1 MLNLPFF
8 KKPQTNL
15 KVLYLM
21 TFFLA
26 LSTSLPA
33 YIQSSHLEN
42 FVGLTAITWFFV
54 SANLISILAILF
66 FPYFIK
72 KFNNYRSTGIISS
85 LFLISLA
92 GLSFSTNYILIFLF
106 FILMQVALN
115 LIWINMDIFVEN
127 FSSNNT
133 IGKTRTV
140 YFTIINLAW
149 ILSPI
154 IAAQLINFNN
164 YSKVFLVASLLIVPF
179 LLIFLLYANKITS
192 KVSYGKMN
200 IKKTIKK
207 MYADHNLRGIFWLA
221 MLLNVFFNAAVI
233 FVPIY
238 LNKVIGFSWTEL
250 GLMFSIMLLPFIIV
264 EIPAG
269 IIADK
274 YLGEKE
280 MLYLGYLIII
290 ICLCLFFTSSSTSF
304 WFWTIILFFSR
315 VGAALVE
322 AMRETYFF
330 KKIHAKDIDKINVFR
345 AAIPF
350 GYVFG
355 SLISSIV
362 LIFLPI
368 QYVFLVTAIV
378 LCSAFPFLTIIKDTK

>member
-72 KFNNYRSTGIISS
+72 RFNNYRSTGLVSS

-92 GLSFSTNYILIFLF
+92 GLGFSTNYVLIFLF

-127 FSSNNT
+127 FSSNKT
-133 IGKTRTV
+133 IGKTRTI

-149 ILSPI
+149 IVSPI

-179 LLIFLLYANKITS
+179 LLIFLLYANKIKS
-192 KVSYGKMN
+192 KVSYGKMD
-200 IKKTIKK
+200 IGKTIKK

-221 MLLNVFFNAAVI
+221 MLLNVFFNATVI

-238 LNKVIGFSWTEL
+238 LNKVIGFSWIEL
-250 GLMFSIMLLPFIIV
+250 GLMFSIMLFPFIII

-290 ICLCLFFTSSSTSF
+290 VCLCLFFTSSSTSF
-304 WFWTIILFFSR
+304 WFWTIVLFFSR

-345 AAIPF
+345 TAIPF

-355 SLISSIV
+355 SLISSVV
-362 LIFLPI
+362 LFFLPI

-378 LCSAFPFLTIIKDTK
+378 LCSAFPFLAIIKDTK